1 MLLGISRGG
10 GEVIGEVK
18 EPEMVLKNILKEVLT
33 MEVLAGK
40 CFETNAFQYKNFKI
54 KLIAYTSDFVSASFQ
69 LTDHDDW
76 SFLAPKEFGDYKF
89 AAAVVPF
96 ISALFA

>member
-1 MLLGISRGG
+1 
-10 GEVIGEVK
+10 VIGEVK

-54 KLIAYTSDFVSASFQ
+54 
-69 LTDHDDW
+69 
-76 SFLAPKEFGDYKF
+76 
-89 AAAVVPF
+89 
-96 ISALFA
+96 